1 METMEKEVRVD
12 TFLAEDV
19 KSLDLRIAAAAVR
32 TEKSAGGE
40 IRVEA
45 KNLQDGRYTC
55 ELRSG
60 KLVIVYKAEGVIHL
74 HRFDQDEAEIMLY
87 LPANMS
93 LDDVSLVIGAGS
105 MDLEAVPIAC
115 IQMKVEIGAGK
126 WKAAHLSIADGLHV
140 EIGAGKAKMKGVTTG
155 RLNIDCGVGSSIY
168 KGKIN
173 GDVKVSCGVG
183 NCNFQLENKEND
195 FNYDVSCAVGSVK
208 INGSRLRSFASKKS
222 YKNESA
228 LGTAVLECGLGSI
241 EWRTDGISYEKS

>member
-1 METMEKEVRVD
+1 METMEKGVRVD
-12 TFLAEDV
+12 TFTAEDV
-19 KSLDLRIAAAAVR
+19 KSLELRIAAAAVR

-45 KNLQDGRYTC
+45 KNLQDDKYTC

-60 KLVIVYKAEGVIHL
+60 RLVIIYKAEGVIHL
-74 HRFDQDEAEIMLY
+74 HRFDQDDTEIMLY

-93 LDDVSLVIGAGS
+93 LDDVSLAIGAGS
-105 MDLEAVPIAC
+105 MYLDAVPVSC
-115 IQMKVEIGAGK
+115 MQMKVEIGAGK
-126 WKAAHLSIADGLHV
+126 WKAEHLSVAEGLNV
-140 EIGAGKAKMKGVTTG
+140 EIGAGKAKMKDVTAG
-155 RLNIDCGVGSSIY
+155 RLNIDCGVGSSVY
-168 KGKIN
+168 KGSVN

-183 NCNFQLENKEND
+183 SCNFQLENKEND

-208 INGSRLRSFASKKS
+208 INGSRLRSYASKKS